1 MEGIMSLGGAYNT
14 SKQQSDSQSG
24 LQGTDYFPNVAKNAA
39 VTSNTAGNLA
49 RQYASSPFGFFQ
61 GKSVNDLVPTN
72 SMGLPVE
79 LNAALSQMG
88 NDMFS
93 KASAGGALRGQVD
106 QQNTPG
112 IVGSSLQNIGQFLT
126 PYIMDFKKY
135 MTSLPDT
142 LMNSRLGFLQNTL
155 GAQAPLLGSKSAY
168 SGSSFGIQG
177 NVSGGSGGSTPTP
190 PPTIV

>member
-1 MEGIMSLGGAYNT
+1 MGLGGGYNT
-14 SKQQSDSQSG
+14 SSQKSDSASG
-24 LQGTDYFPNVAKNAA
+24 LRSTDYFNGLAKNAA
-39 VTSNTAGNLA
+39 ITSNAAGGLA
-49 RQYASSPFGFFQ
+49 RQYASSPFGYFQ

-72 SMGLPVE
+72 SMGLPTE
-79 LNAALSQMG
+79 LNSALSQMG

-155 GAQAPLLGSKSAY
+155 GAQAPLLGSQSAY
-168 SGSSFGIQG
+168 TGSSFGFNAHG
-177 NVSGGSGGSTPTP
+177 NGPGQSSSMSNSA
-190 PPTIV
+190 

>member
-1 MEGIMSLGGAYNT
+1 MSLGGGY
-14 SKQQSDSQSG
+14 SKSNQQSDSQSG
-24 LQGTDYFPNVAKNAA
+24 LQGTPGFGPVSND
-39 VTSNTAGNLA
+39 VTSTSNSLGTQA
-49 RQYASSPFGFFQ
+49 RNYSKTPFGFFQ
-61 GKSVNDLVPTN
+61 GHNVNQLVPTN
-72 SMGLPVE
+72 SMGLPTE
-79 LNAALSQMG
+79 LNSALTQLG

-126 PYIMDFKKY
+126 PYILDFKKY

-155 GAQAPLLGSKSAY
+155 GAQAPLLGSKSTY
-168 SGSSFGIQG
+168 SGNSFGVNAQG
-177 NVSGGSGGSTPTP
+177 SLPQGKA
-190 PPTIV
+190 